1 MPEIARLHRRGELRF
16 GGQVDGSGPG
26 CVSGRDQY
34 AVLKDIRSPDG
45 IEVLGAEF
53 HRVVAAADTEVERA
67 AGNERLREHRYT
79 GSETSEHRDAA
90 GKKGTEGTAGEL
102 AYAWNGPFSM
112 RRRRRLGNKVYPGV
126 QAARALGE
134 VDPAAIVVLHPGKGA
149 SPARRVAQE
158 TGGQFPPSGFRSRR
172 R

>member
-67 AGNERLREHRYT
+67 AGNERLREHRNT

-90 GKKGTEGTAGEL
+90 GKKGTEGTAGENL
-102 AYAWNGPFSM
+102 PTHGMDLSRCA
-112 RRRRRLGNKVYPGV
+112 V
-126 QAARALGE
+126 
-134 VDPAAIVVLHPGKGA
+134 VDDWGTKFIPV
-149 SPARRVAQE
+149 
-158 TGGQFPPSGFRSRR
+158 F
-172 R
+172 